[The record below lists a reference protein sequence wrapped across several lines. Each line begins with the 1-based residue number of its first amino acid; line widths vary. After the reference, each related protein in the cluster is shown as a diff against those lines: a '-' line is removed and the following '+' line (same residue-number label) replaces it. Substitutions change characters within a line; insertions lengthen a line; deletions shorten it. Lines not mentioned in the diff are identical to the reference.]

1 MNILLIGNSMEM
13 DYPCWKI
20 FWVGRFIIVVVARW
34 KNFIS
39 LMGLEL
45 YDSSDK
51 FFRLMVK
58 FHFIFIIFK

>member
-1 MNILLIGNSMEM
+1 MNILFIGNSMEM
-13 DYPCWKI
+13 DYLCWNI

-39 LMGLEL
+39 LVGLEL

-51 FFRLMVK
+51 FFR
-58 FHFIFIIFK
+58 